1 MKKILVVCGNRL
13 GSSFMI
19 ELNVKNALQDL
30 GIEADVSH
38 TDLTASK
45 TEKADLYVSAKD
57 LMDVLDDRTRAV
69 AKLANIFD
77 MQELKSVL
85 QQYA

>member
-1 MKKILVVCGNRL
+1 
-13 GSSFMI
+13 MI
-19 ELNVKNALQDL
+19 ELNAKNSLQDL

-38 TDLTASK
+38 TDLAASK
-45 TEKADLYVSAKD
+45 TEKADLYVGAKD
-57 LMDVLDDRTRAV
+57 LMDVLDDGTRAV

-85 QQYA
+85 QQYV

>member
-1 MKKILVVCGNRL
+1 MLVVCGNRL

-19 ELNVKNALQDL
+19 ELNAKNSLQDL

-38 TDLTASK
+38 TDLAASK
-45 TEKADLYVSAKD
+45 TEKADLYVGAKD
-57 LMDVLDDRTRAV
+57 LMDVLDDGTRAV

-85 QQYA
+85 QQYV

>member
-1 MKKILVVCGNRL
+1 MVVCGNRL

-19 ELNVKNALQDL
+19 ELNAKNSLQDL

-38 TDLTASK
+38 TDLAASK
-45 TEKADLYVSAKD
+45 TEKADLYVGAKD
-57 LMDVLDDRTRAV
+57 LMDVLDDGTRAV

-85 QQYA
+85 QQYV